1 MTPYFEIVS
10 PESLAAD
17 TLDQLLALGWYRA
30 QQSIFTCSHLDQE
43 AQHRV
48 HWMRFVIG
56 NIKDTARHK
65 RIRNTNK
72 TFRYTIEDVVAI
84 TPKHRELHKRYR
96 ASINF
101 DGALS
106 IEECLYGEAP
116 QDKSIFNTKCISVFD
131 DNKLIASG
139 YFDVGNTAIASI
151 LHFFDPFYARY
162 SLGKYLILLTIDYG
176 AKQGFTFYYPGYV
189 VESLP
194 KMDYKLFLGKDLA
207 QYFDPETLTWKIF
220 NENIL
225 GTRTNTS
232 HT

>member
-10 PESLAAD
+10 PEYLDGA

-43 AQHRV
+43 AKHRV
-48 HWMRFVIG
+48 HWMRFAIRD
-56 NIKDTARHK
+56 IKNMPSHK
-65 RIRNTNK
+65 RIRNMNK
-72 TFRYTIEDVVAI
+72 NFRYTIEDVVAI
-84 TPKHRELHKRYR
+84 AIEHRELHKRYR

-106 IEECLYGEAP
+106 IEECLYGDAP

-131 DNKLIASG
+131 DNKLIAAG
-139 YFDVGNTAIASI
+139 YFDIGNTAIASI
-151 LHFFDPFYARY
+151 LHFFDPLYARY
-162 SLGKYLILLTIDYG
+162 SLGKYLILLTIDY
-176 AKQGFTFYYPGYV
+176 AKADNFTLYYPGYV

-194 KMDYKLFLGKDLA
+194 KMNYKLFLGKELA
-207 QYFDPETLTWKIF
+207 RYFDPETLSWKIF
-220 NENIL
+220 DEHIL
-225 GTRTNTS
+225 GHRANTS